1 MNWADMKQEID
12 RFSVRIEELRNS
24 LGEVILAWIDKKV
37 DKINEDVA
45 FIDAT
50 VDGLQIVLDH
60 KIKEDQLEIEFIY
73 TKIYIK

>member
-1 MNWADMKQEID
+1 MNWADMKQEIAK
-12 RFSVRIEELRNS
+12 FSGRLEEMIKS
-24 LGEVILAWIDKKV
+24 LGEVGLVRIDKKV
-37 DKINEDVA
+37 DKINEDVE

>member
-1 MNWADMKQEID
+1 MYRADMKQEIA
-12 RFSVRIEELRNS
+12 RFSGRLEELRNS

-60 KIKEDQLEIEFIY
+60 KTKEDQLESEFIN
-73 TKIYIK
+73 TKIYT

>member
-1 MNWADMKQEID
+1 MKQEIA
-12 RFSVRIEELRNS
+12 RFSGRLEELRNS

>member
-1 MNWADMKQEID
+1 MKQEIA
-12 RFSVRIEELRNS
+12 RFSGRLEELRNS

-37 DKINEDVA
+37 DKINEDVE

-73 TKIYIK
+73 TKTYT

>member
-1 MNWADMKQEID
+1 MKQEIARFLD
-12 RFSVRIEELRNS
+12 RLEELRNS

-37 DKINEDVA
+37 DKVNEDVE

-60 KIKEDQLEIEFIY
+60 KIKEDQLESEFIY
-73 TKIYIK
+73 TKTFT

>member
-1 MNWADMKQEID
+1 MKQEIA
-12 RFSVRIEELRNS
+12 RFSGRLEELRNS

-37 DKINEDVA
+37 DKINEDVE

-50 VDGLQIVLDH
+50 VDGLQIILDH
-60 KIKEDQLEIEFIY
+60 KIKEDQLESEFIY

>member
-1 MNWADMKQEID
+1 MKQEIA
-12 RFSVRIEELRNS
+12 RFSGRLEELRNS

-37 DKINEDVA
+37 DKINEDVE

>member
-1 MNWADMKQEID
+1 MYRADMKQEIARFLD
-12 RFSVRIEELRNS
+12 RLEELRNS

-37 DKINEDVA
+37 DKINEDVE

-60 KIKEDQLEIEFIY
+60 KIKEYQL
-73 TKIYIK
+73 

>member
-1 MNWADMKQEID
+1 MKQEIA
-12 RFSVRIEELRNS
+12 RFSGRLEELRNS
-24 LGEVILAWIDKKV
+24 LGEVMLSWIDKKV
-37 DKINEDVA
+37 DKINEDVE

-73 TKIYIK
+73 TKTYT

>member
-1 MNWADMKQEID
+1 MYRADMKQEIARFLD
-12 RFSVRIEELRNS
+12 RLEELRNS

-37 DKINEDVA
+37 DKINEDVE

-60 KIKEDQLEIEFIY
+60 KIKEDQLESEFIY

>member
-1 MNWADMKQEID
+1 MKQEIA
-12 RFSVRIEELRNS
+12 RFSGRLEELRNS

-37 DKINEDVA
+37 DKINEDVE

-60 KIKEDQLEIEFIY
+60 KIKEDQLEIEFIN
-73 TKIYIK
+73 TKIYKITES